1 METAQAEPCGFGHI
15 IAHCDAVVIS
25 CTATRG
31 TLLCSP
37 GQAVHGGQ
45 ILISGYTDTGLSIRA
60 GEAAGE
66 IMGQTMRKIEAVTPA
81 VSFQNAP
88 SGKELKK
95 ISVIIGKKRI
105 NLWKDSGIFDATCDR
120 MYEEYYITLPG
131 GFRLPMA
138 FAVER
143 FTVMEL
149 HRQQVTQAKAQAL
162 LSAFAQ
168 NYLKQTMI
176 AGSIRSRHLH
186 FENEPDAWRL
196 TGEYRCTELIG
207 SLQRQQIGE

>member
-1 METAQAEPCGFGHI
+1 
-15 IAHCDAVVIS
+15 VVIS

-88 SGKELKK
+88 SEKELKK

-176 AGSIRSRHLH
+176 AGSIRSRQAEHYLCH
-186 FENEPDAWRL
+186 
-196 TGEYRCTELIG
+196 
-207 SLQRQQIGE
+207 QIRR